1 MYMKTNERSCT
12 IPHNEGRR
20 LRPNDTDSE
29 KTGGFLVLFER
40 GWRRRAVFW
49 HVCAMRHAGQTQGR
63 IHPDKKRRDVCA
75 TREIGEARK
84 RSCGLARRQENAGPK
99 VAAARGRRKCVDPC
113 SGALRAPEALGASR
127 PAVRDRRY
135 KNQADSLPERNR
147 TFSFQGAGLRLDTGG
162 DI

>member
-1 MYMKTNERSCT
+1 MSMKTKERSCT

-20 LRPNDTDSE
+20 LRPNDTDFA
-29 KTGGFLVLFER
+29 KTGSFLVLFER

-84 RSCGLARRQENAGPK
+84 RLCGLARRHENAAQRSLLDNCGKPPQPETPPHFFF
-99 VAAARGRRKCVDPC
+99 RRRWAKI
-113 SGALRAPEALGASR
+113 GHWR
-127 PAVRDRRY
+127 
-135 KNQADSLPERNR
+135 
-147 TFSFQGAGLRLDTGG
+147 
-162 DI
+162 